1 MFNELVEKANICNDS
16 TCYLYVYILSVF
28 IFMNKR
34 VYEQTDRHGH
44 QRKGPTNKVLII
56 FRKQFCEQNSFM
68 YHNKVFYATKLYN
81 KTQGS
86 ESVRVTVCNRP

>member
-1 MFNELVEKANICNDS
+1 MAHNGGLSGSDDVIDDVK
-16 TCYLYVYILSVF
+16 YLY
-28 IFMNKR
+28 R
-34 VYEQTDRHGH
+34 GTYE
-44 QRKGPTNKVLII
+44 RKGPTNKVLII
-56 FRKQFCEQNSFM
+56 FRKQICEQNSFM